1 MILRQIHQ
9 LLTTSSVPNAMT
21 LQQIQI
27 ETRANDRMQMV
38 IQAIE
43 VEIGRLQTTR
53 K

>member
-1 MILRQIHQ
+1 
-9 LLTTSSVPNAMT
+9 MT

-43 VEIGRLQTTR
+43 VKNWSTTDY
-53 K
+53 KKVSDELSGHQGIIIIILE